1 MKMFDLQVKANRV
14 TASLVWRK
22 PAALWFLPLI
32 FLFIFT
38 TLPLLSER
46 GFWPFT
52 THFFNGFVL
61 IVMSLVLV
69 HQFFG
74 FIHRMDRTDF
84 YFSLPSN
91 RPKLFAWLN
100 LSALVHLAGPSL
112 VIMGLNTMLARLL
125 PRTDP
130 GWYAYTASPADIW
143 ISYAGLLIRI
153 FYFFFLLEVCY
164 LITEKTLTAVGFF
177 VMLNIIWPLMLF
189 SFSDATSQFLPG
201 FINPLVTALEEPSS
215 WLVVLFQLFSP
226 AIFTGGL
233 AHHHLPLGLMT
244 LGMACLAFFLF
255 RARQAGYRSGGGS
268 ANWPFL
274 LIHWMGVSTLSLLGG
289 YAAHYLRVW
298 TTDSEFTPVNL
309 SPVPFLIGTGLGFSL
324 SLWVFNLIGNKGKIR
339 WRSLVAAALAAAL
352 PYAVWLSIVMT
363 GAGGFSTRL
372 PEADNLKRAGIYY
385 SGAYFSPFG
394 REESRPFLFELTAE
408 QDLALIGEI
417 YRSVLSPDNPG
428 LDLPRT
434 LSSKG
439 QSRDFVRLKNPFIL
453 PYGGNEIYYP
463 HLPETHLILETKDG
477 RSCER
482 SLTLPLYANNPDYL
496 QLLRQNDRFF
506 MAELS
511 DYAATDKFHVAF
523 NLEVAPHASA
533 EDKETWIQ
541 PLIAAREE
549 DYYPFES
556 LMQDM
561 TRYIALSLREQDD
574 RALAGLVAGAP
585 CLIHI
590 SLELP
595 PGSAASGD
603 QPAITLPVDPER
615 VPGLRELIE
624 QALEIFE
631 MVSIDPR
638 ELGEDRPVF
647 D

>member
-1 MKMFDLQVKANRV
+1 MHNLHAKANRMA
-14 TASLVWRK
+14 ASLTWRK

-46 GFWPFT
+46 GLWPFT
-52 THFFNGFVL
+52 THFFNGL
-61 IVMSLVLV
+61 LLMVMSLVLV

-74 FIHRMDRTDF
+74 FVHRLDRTDF
-84 YFSLPSN
+84 YFSLPSS
-91 RPKLFAWLN
+91 RTKLFAWLN
-100 LSALVHLAGPSL
+100 LSALAHLAGPSL
-112 VIMGLNTMLARLL
+112 VIMGLNTILARLM
-125 PRTDP
+125 PHTES
-130 GWYAYTASPADIW
+130 GWYAYTPSPTSIW

-164 LITEKTLTAVGFF
+164 LITEKALTALGFF

-215 WLVVLFQLFSP
+215 LLVVIFQLFSP

-233 AHHHLPLGLMT
+233 AHYHLPLALMT
-244 LGMACLAFFLF
+244 LGMASLAFCLF
-255 RARQAGYRSGGGS
+255 RARQAGYRSGEGS
-268 ANWPFL
+268 KNWPFR
-274 LIHWMGVSTLSLLGG
+274 LIQWMGVITLSLLGAYG
-289 YAAHYLRVW
+289 AHYLRVW

-309 SPVPFLIGTGLGFSL
+309 SPAPFLIGTGLGFLL
-324 SLWVFNLIGNKGKIR
+324 SLWTFNLIGNKGKIR
-339 WRSLVAAALAAAL
+339 WRSMVAAALTAAL
-352 PYAVWLSIVMT
+352 PYVVWLCIVMT

-372 PEADNLKRAGIYY
+372 PEAGSLKRAGIYY
-385 SGAYFSPFG
+385 SGAYYSLFSP
-394 REESRPFLFELTAE
+394 EDSRPFLFELTE
-408 QDLALIGEI
+408 EEDLALLARI

-439 QSRDFVRLKNPFIL
+439 QSRDFVRLKNPFIP

-511 DYAATDKFHVAF
+511 DYAAVDKFHVTF
-523 NLEVAPHASA
+523 SLEATPCASA
-533 EDKETWIQ
+533 ADKETWIH
-541 PLIAAREE
+541 PLMAANEEE
-549 DYYPFES
+549 DYPFES

-561 TRYIALSLREQDD
+561 TRYIVISLREQGD
-574 RALAGLVAGAP
+574 RALAGLAAGAP
-585 CLIHI
+585 CLIHV

-595 PGSAASGD
+595 PGAGTFED
-603 QPAITLPVDPER
+603 KPAITLPIDPER
-615 VPGLRELIE
+615 VPGLRELID
-624 QALEIFE
+624 QALEIYE
-631 MVSIDPR
+631 MITMDQR
-638 ELGEDRPVF
+638 DLAEGRPAF

>member
-1 MKMFDLQVKANRV
+1 MKMHDLQTKANRV
-14 TASLVWRK
+14 TASLAWRK

-46 GFWPFT
+46 GLWPFT
-52 THFFNGFVL
+52 AHFFNGLLFM
-61 IVMSLVLV
+61 VMSFVLV

-74 FIHRMDRTDF
+74 FVHRMDRTDF
-84 YFSLPSN
+84 YFSLPSS
-91 RPKLFAWLN
+91 RTKLFAWLN

-112 VIMGLNTMLARLL
+112 VIMGLNTILASLL
-125 PRTDP
+125 PHTEP
-130 GWYAYTASPADIW
+130 GWYDYTPSPTSIW

-153 FYFFFLLEVCY
+153 CYFFFLLEVCY
-164 LITEKTLTAVGFF
+164 LITEKALTAVGLF

-201 FINPLVTALEEPSS
+201 FINPLVTALEKPSS
-215 WLVVLFQLFSP
+215 LMVVLFQLFSP
-226 AIFTGGL
+226 AFFTGGL
-233 AHHHLPLGLMT
+233 AHYHLPLGLMT
-244 LGMACLAFFLF
+244 LGMTFLAFCLF
-255 RARQAGYRSGGGS
+255 RARQAGYSSGEGS
-268 ANWPFL
+268 VNWPFR
-274 LIHWMGVSTLSLLGG
+274 LIQWMGVITLSLLGG
-289 YAAHYLRVW
+289 YGAHYLRVW

-309 SPVPFLIGTGLGFSL
+309 SPAPFLIGTGLGFLL
-324 SLWVFNLIGNKGKIR
+324 SLWIFNLISGKGKIR
-339 WRSLVAAALAAAL
+339 WRSMLAAALAAAL
-352 PYAVWLSIVMT
+352 PYAVWLCIVMT

-372 PEADNLKRAGIYY
+372 PEADSLKRAGIYY
-385 SGAYFSPFG
+385 PGAYFSPFG
-394 REESRPFLFELTAE
+394 REESRPFLLELTTE
-408 QDLALIGEI
+408 QDLALLAEI

-496 QLLRQNDRFF
+496 QLLRQNDLFF

-511 DYAATDKFHVAF
+511 DYAAVDKFHVTYR
-523 NLEVAPHASA
+523 LEATPYASA
-533 EDKETWIQ
+533 TDKEAWIH
-541 PLIAAREE
+541 PLMAAGEE
-549 DYYPFES
+549 DDYPFES
-556 LMQDM
+556 LMQHM
-561 TRYIALSLREQDD
+561 TYYIALSLGGQDD
-574 RALAGLVAGAP
+574 RALAGLVARAP
-585 CLIHI
+585 CLIHVR
-590 SLELP
+590 LELP
-595 PGSAASGD
+595 TGSAASGD

-615 VPGLRELIE
+615 VPGLRQLIDQE
-624 QALEIFE
+624 LEIYE
-631 MVSIDPR
+631 MVTMDPR
-638 ELGEDRPVF
+638 DPGEDRPAF